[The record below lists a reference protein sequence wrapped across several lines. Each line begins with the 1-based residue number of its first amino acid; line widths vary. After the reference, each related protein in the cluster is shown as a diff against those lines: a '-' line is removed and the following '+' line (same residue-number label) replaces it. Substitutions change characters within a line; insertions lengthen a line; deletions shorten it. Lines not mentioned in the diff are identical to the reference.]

1 MAMTQLFRFSVL
13 LVLSQ
18 LLCRGAT
25 QRCRVGGSEQSIL
38 GWMLKGHIYKTMMAE
53 LGHVC
58 LLACRQDDRC
68 QSFNFVISR
77 HMCEFSDRT
86 KEARP
91 EDFILNPDRFYFRR
105 DIKRGNVMNFWIFR
119 QKFPKRTRILPIPSE
134 PYSVHCA

>member
-1 MAMTQLFRFSVL
+1 MTQIFRFSVL

-25 QRCRVGGSEQSIL
+25 QRCRVGGSEQSVF
-38 GWMLKGHIYKTMMAE
+38 GWMLKGHIYKAMMAE

-77 HMCEFSDRT
+77 HMCEFSNRT

-91 EDFILNPDRFYFRR
+91 EDFIPNPDRFYFRR
-105 DIKRGNVMNFWIFR
+105 DIKRGNVMRLEGCGKLTANNGKVAL
-119 QKFPKRTRILPIPSE
+119 QPQAAHT
-134 PYSVHCA
+134 VA